1 MAGQLQSMSGWMV
14 NDLFPLRA
22 EALAHGVE
30 ALRAGAMSPL
40 LADFHGMRQG
50 FIPPKIL

>member
-1 MAGQLQSMSGWMV
+1 MM

-30 ALRAGAMSPL
+30 AISTSSMHRLRAGAMSPL